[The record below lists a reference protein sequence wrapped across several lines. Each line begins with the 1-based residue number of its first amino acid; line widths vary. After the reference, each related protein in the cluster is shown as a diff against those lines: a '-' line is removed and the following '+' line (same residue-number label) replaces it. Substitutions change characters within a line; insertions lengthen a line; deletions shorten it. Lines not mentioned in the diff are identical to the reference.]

1 MASEEA
7 AVTMMN
13 YYTSAPPTMRNQPI
27 YIQYSTHRELKTDNL
42 ANQVRTSSSIPPTMK
57 LTVSLFQVS
66 LFHRSA
72 EKLKLK
78 KKVANHK
85 K

>member
-27 YIQYSTHRELKTDNL
+27 FIQYSTHRELKTDNL
-42 ANQVRTSSSIPPTMK
+42 ANQVWSSSSIPPTTK

-66 LFHRSA
+66 LFHRST
-72 EKLKLK
+72 EKLYMIK
-78 KKVANHK
+78 KR
-85 K
+85 